1 MSDIFNMADTWNNGA
16 TTFTSILMNV
26 TDTASATA
34 SKLMDLQIGG
44 SSRFA
49 VGKAAGSAYDSAS
62 HPYIRLTSSLG
73 AGSGWEL
80 STNPNGTTVLPVPT
94 FRPASNNSTIALD
107 LCPRGV
113 ATDIGYGLAWFD
125 ICNTDQ
131 IAAGNAATK
140 TLHMGIGNSGSDY
153 CFIGA
158 TRYVSAVIPDLKF
171 GCFDGDAGTW
181 TFSHIINAPLATVQ
195 FVQNVGFGNQAP
207 VTTTQA
213 IFAAGATGKSPMRLL
228 SGVAPTSPVN
238 GDVWFDGTNIKMQ
251 IGGVTKTFTL
261 T

>member
-26 TDTASATA
+26 TDTASAAT
-34 SKLMDLQIGG
+34 SKLMDLQVGS

-80 STNPNGTTVLPVPT
+80 STNPNGTTTLPVPT
-94 FRPASNNSTIALD
+94 FRPVSANSTIALD

-140 TLHMGIGNSGSDY
+140 TLHMGIGNDGTADY

-158 TRYVSAVIPDLKF
+158 TRYVAAAHLPLKF
-171 GCFDGDAGTW
+171 GRFDGDAGTW
-181 TFSHIINAPLATVQ
+181 LFSMVQDVFSNIQFMQNTAFGAATPL
-195 FVQNVGFGNQAP
+195 GSS
-207 VTTTQA
+207 QA
-213 IFAAGATGKSPMRLL
+213 IFAAGSTGRSPLRLTA
-228 SGVAPTSPVN
+228 GVAPTSPVN
-238 GDVWFDGTNIKMQ
+238 GDIWFDGTNIKMQ
-251 IGGVTKTFTL
+251 VGGVTKTFTL